1 LLQSIQ
7 QEVQQRVYDKLKAY
21 RRESVYHWDVNQL
34 TSDMR
39 QMEAQVRLLLQ
50 GAPMPRMSNEL
61 SFCILIKDSS

>member
-7 QEVQQRVYDKLKAY
+7 QEVQQRVNDKLKKY
-21 RRESVYHWDVNQL
+21 RRESAYHWDVNQL

-39 QMEAQVRLLLQ
+39 QMEAQVCLLLQ
-50 GAPMPRMSNEL
+50 GETMPRMSNEL